1 MTIPELEAKKAELL
15 AERKRL
21 HELSVTDD
29 RDLTHEE
36 QAQFDAAGE
45 QVERLSRRIADAKA
59 VEEEQKQLAAV
70 QPPKTGGSANT
81 ASGTK
86 PSISNPRE
94 RILDDPNRGF
104 NHLGE
109 FAHCVFAAGN
119 PSHTYRD
126 EASKRLFAAQ
136 GMNQNIGSEG
146 GFAVPPS
153 FVTAVWDGLNQ
164 GVDSLIQYCDQYPI
178 SEGVDSIT
186 LNANAETSRATGSRY
201 GGVRGY
207 WLAEADQIT
216 KSTPKMR
223 QVKVEPKELAVLVY
237 CTDKLLRNGAGALN
251 NYITNAA
258 TDEIRFLINDAII
271 NGTGAGQPLGV
282 LNSSCTVSV
291 SKETGQAAATIV
303 KENIDKMWSRLHPR
317 SRQNAIWVHNVD
329 VQPQLDNLS
338 MAVGTGGVPVY
349 LPPGGIADAPNARLK
364 GRPAFPIEFCA
375 TLGTVGDILLLDLS
389 AYIFAMRGSI
399 RSDVSM
405 HLRFD
410 YAESAFRFM
419 WEADGQ
425 PWLASALTPYKG
437 AATLSTFVSLATRS

>member
-15 AERKRL
+15 AKRKAL

-29 RDLTHEE
+29 RDLTPDE
-36 QAQFDAAGE
+36 QAEFDDAGAA
-45 QVERLSRRIADAKA
+45 VERLSRRIDDAKA
-59 VEEEQKQLAAV
+59 VEREQQQLAASA
-70 QPPKTGGSANT
+70 PPKAAGANT
-81 ASGTK
+81 SADTK
-86 PSISNPRE
+86 PNISNPRE
-94 RILDDPNRGF
+94 RILNDPTRGF

-119 PSHTYRD
+119 PSHNYRD
-126 EASKRLFAAQ
+126 EASRRLFAAQ

-146 GFAVPPS
+146 GFAVPPA
-153 FVTAVWDGLNQ
+153 FVTSIWDGLNS
-164 GVDSLIQYCDQYPI
+164 GVDSLVGYCDQYPI
-178 SEGVDSIT
+178 ADGVDSVT

-223 QVKVEPKELAVLVY
+223 QIKVEPKELAVLVY
-237 CTDKLLRNGAGALN
+237 VTDKLLRNGAGALSN
-251 NYITNAA
+251 FVTKAA

-282 LNSSCTVSV
+282 LNAGCTVSV

-303 KENIDKMWSRLHPR
+303 KENIDKMWARLHPR

-329 VQPQLDNLS
+329 VQPQLDNLA

-364 GRPAFPIEFCA
+364 GRPAMPIEFCA

-405 HLRFD
+405 NLRLD

-437 AATLSTFVSLATRS
+437 SNTLSTFVSLATRS